1 MTAPHQTVRGRIDEL
16 AGELVRELVARGLP
30 DEGTSV
36 VRWMLE
42 VELGHER
49 LRPLIEASIG
59 EPPQQTLDRFVVNVD
74 PESHWVK
81 LACKN

>member
-1 MTAPHQTVRGRIDEL
+1 
-16 AGELVRELVARGLP
+16 
-30 DEGTSV
+30 
-36 VRWMLE
+36 MLE
-42 VELGHER
+42 LELGHER

-59 EPPQQTLDRFVVNVD
+59 EPPERTLDRFVVNVD